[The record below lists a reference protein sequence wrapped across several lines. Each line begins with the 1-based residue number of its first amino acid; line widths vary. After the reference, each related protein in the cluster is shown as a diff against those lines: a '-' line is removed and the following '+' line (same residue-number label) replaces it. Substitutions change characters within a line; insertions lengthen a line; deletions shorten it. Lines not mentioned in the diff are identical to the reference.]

1 MAKAR
6 RNLLMKRLKS
16 YLWAE
21 DRTYPLDVLRY
32 WPTRHGIRRTKAL
45 ADRIGRIHLSL
56 HCAHTHSEAVEIIR
70 AILALTDETPGA
82 IVECGCFKGGSTAKL
97 SLAAA
102 MAKRPMHIFDSF
114 EGLPAP
120 SASAAGFEEA
130 QVFEQGGYAGTFE
143 EVTANVRQ
151 FGDLS
156 VCSFHKGWF
165 EESLPSFDK
174 PIAVAFVDVDLV
186 SSLKTCLDHLY
197 PLLSPGGK
205 FFNHDGH
212 LPTCVDVMRAW
223 AQTAQPRPLLRG
235 LGRRKLVVIEKP
247 ATAGRV
253 NTSAARDGAGS
264 EQGAETT
271 LHG

>member
-1 MAKAR
+1 
-6 RNLLMKRLKS
+6 MKRLKS
-16 YLWAE
+16 YFWAE

-32 WPTRHGIRRTKAL
+32 WPTRYGIRSTKAL
-45 ADRIGRIHLSL
+45 ADQIGRIHLSL

-70 AILALTDETPGA
+70 SILALTNEIPGA

-102 MAKRPMHIFDSF
+102 MAMRRMHVFDSF

-120 SASAAGFEEA
+120 AASAAGFDES
-130 QVFEQGGYAGTFE
+130 QVFQQGGYAGTLE
-143 EVTANVRQ
+143 EVTDNVRR

-165 EESLPSFDK
+165 EETLPSLNE
-174 PIAVAFVDVDLV
+174 PVAVAFVDVDLV

-205 FFNHDGH
+205 LFNHDGH
-212 LPTCVDVMRAW
+212 LPTCVEAMRAW

-235 LGRRKLVVIEKP
+235 LGKRKLVVIEKP
-247 ATAGRV
+247 ATGRDV
-253 NTSAARDGAGS
+253 NTKSARDGSGS
-264 EQGAETT
+264 ERGLETT
-271 LHG
+271 LHD